1 LFSDVVSGGLL
12 VDDPNS
18 NSNCASIPCV
28 TTNQGFL
35 TTPVEFF
42 SSLVGCLTDLFAL
55 PLHKES
61 PAKSHSLIN
70 SAVQKHF
77 GLTLPA
83 SSLNCIVPGKSSVAV
98 VDNVESA
105 LGVTVTSP
113 NPDAGVCSGDE
124 DLGSCLGVDNFK
136 LVSDSDMSGEDG
148 AGSKDWV
155 SVSPGKRRGRRGS
168 KINMLSVASP
178 PTPSPVL
185 GPIRKGHKEK
195 AILASVTE
203 TAKKPGRPNT
213 RQRSQK

>member
-1 LFSDVVSGGLL
+1 
-12 VDDPNS
+12 
-18 NSNCASIPCV
+18 
-28 TTNQGFL
+28 
-35 TTPVEFF
+35 
-42 SSLVGCLTDLFAL
+42 LTDLFAL
-55 PLHKES
+55 PLHEES
-61 PAKSHSLIN
+61 PAKSRSLIN

-105 LGVTVTSP
+105 LSVTVTSP
-113 NPDAGVCSGDE
+113 DPDAGVCSGDE

-148 AGSKDWV
+148 AGSKDWM
-155 SVSPGKRRGRRGS
+155 SVSPGKRHGRRRS
-168 KINMLSVASP
+168 KNNLLSIAS

-185 GPIRKGHKEK
+185 GPVRKGCKEK
-195 AILASVTE
+195 AILTSVAD